1 MKIIWTRE
9 AINNLI
15 EIEDFI
21 SQNNP
26 ERAVEFIDYLVEQT
40 KYLKSTPNMGRVVP
54 EISNP
59 DIRELIVK
67 NYRIV
72 YRLIDGEIQIVTV
85 FESHRRLPIDL

>member
-9 AINNLI
+9 AINNLL

-21 SQNNP
+21 SKNNP
-26 ERAVEFIDYLVEQT
+26 ANAIEFTDYLIEQAE
-40 KYLKSTPNMGRVVP
+40 YLKTTPNIGRIVP

-59 DIRELIVK
+59 NIRELIVK

-72 YRLIDGEIQIVTV
+72 YEQFDNEIQIITV
-85 FESHRRLPIDL
+85 FESHRQLSIDL

>member
-9 AINNLI
+9 AINNLL

-21 SQNNP
+21 SKNNP
-26 ERAVEFIDYLVEQT
+26 VNAAEFIDYLIDQAE
-40 KYLKSTPNMGRVVP
+40 YLKTTPNIGRIVP

-59 DIRELIVK
+59 NFRELIVK

-72 YRLIDGEIQIVTV
+72 YEQLENEIQILTV
-85 FESHRRLPIDL
+85 FEAHRRIVLDF

>member
-1 MKIIWTRE
+1 MTIIWTRE

-26 ERAVEFIDYLVEQT
+26 ERAAEFTDYLIEQAEN
-40 KYLKSTPNMGRVVP
+40 LKTTPSMGRLVP

-72 YRLIDGEIQIVTV
+72 YKQINNEIQIVTV

>member
-1 MKIIWTRE
+1 MKIFWTKE
-9 AINNLI
+9 AINNLL

-26 ERAVEFIDYLVEQT
+26 ERAAEFTDYLIDQAE
-40 KYLKSTPNMGRVVP
+40 YLKTTPNMGRIVP

-72 YRLIDGEIQIVTV
+72 YKEINNEIHIVTV
-85 FESHRRLPIDL
+85 FESHRRLPIVL